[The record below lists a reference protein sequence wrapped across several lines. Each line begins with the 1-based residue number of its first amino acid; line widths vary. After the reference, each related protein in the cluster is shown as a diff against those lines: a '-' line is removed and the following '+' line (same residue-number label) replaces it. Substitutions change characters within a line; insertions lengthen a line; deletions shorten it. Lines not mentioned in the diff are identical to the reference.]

1 MNKDSYQEYISS
13 GRWKCEAS
21 PFGGHYWF
29 NIDSSEIWQCEYCK
43 GYRYLANSADD
54 YLLHPSKYET
64 VFSHQE
70 VMDAL
75 ELIKQK
81 PVRILKEQASPL
93 HPWTKLPTKRG
104 KKHWR
109 KR

>member
-1 MNKDSYQEYISS
+1 MKDIYREYVES

-21 PFGGHYWF
+21 PFGGHYWL
-29 NIDSSEIWQCEYCK
+29 NLDSSEIWQCEYCK
-43 GYRYLANSADD
+43 GYRYLANSAND
-54 YLLHPSKYET
+54 YLLHPSKYEAI
-64 VFSHQE
+64 FGFQE

-81 PVRILKEQASPL
+81 PVRILKEQVASL
-93 HPWTKLPTKRG
+93 HPWTKLPTRKRG

-109 KR
+109 KK